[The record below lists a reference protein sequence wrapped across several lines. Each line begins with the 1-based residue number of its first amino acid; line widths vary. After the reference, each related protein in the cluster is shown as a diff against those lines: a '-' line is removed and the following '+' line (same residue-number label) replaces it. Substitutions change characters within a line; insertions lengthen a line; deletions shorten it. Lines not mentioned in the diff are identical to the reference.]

1 MERDEVEGKAKEMQG
16 KLTGDD
22 SREMEGKTQDALGG
36 AEGTAEDAK
45 EKAEG
50 AWEGA
55 KESLDRD

>member
-22 SREMEGKTQDALGG
+22 SREMEGKTQDTVGG
-36 AEGTAEDAK
+36 AKGTAEDAK